1 VNSSILVNFI
11 GGARDTQSILLSE
24 HELVKQVTASA
35 FVVEKM
41 CLRFCYVG
49 SYGFK

>member
-24 HELVKQVTASA
+24 HELVKQVTTSA
-35 FVVEKM
+35 FVVE
-41 CLRFCYVG
+41 RFVYDFVT
-49 SYGFK
+49 